1 MGPKGGNVGR
11 RLTVTAL
18 AVAIAVVGGSFSLT
32 GAGAQSPPGPAQV
45 GRFLP
50 PFEDTRPG
58 EGPEACHTDAD
69 GRKLCKPAGA
79 TVVALNN
86 GKVLYWDALEGTE
99 NVDISG
105 VIEYGTKQRNARTRT
120 IDLSG
125 GSPVFGTPTPE
136 DAGANPN
143 GNPDAEPLPL
153 PNTAGDGV
161 NDGDLFCSD
170 QVQLTDGRIL
180 AVGGTDWYN
189 DPSIPGTDF
198 GVAELAG
205 LKNARIFDPATNRWT
220 QSGKMSFARWYPSL
234 VTLPDGKIL
243 VASGVSKLLNP
254 CS

>member
-11 RLTVTAL
+11 RLSATAL
-18 AVAIAVVGGSFSLT
+18 AVAVAVVGGSFSLT
-32 GAGAQSPPGPAQV
+32 GAGAQSSPGPAQV

-58 EGPEACHTDAD
+58 EGPEACRTDAD

-79 TVVALNN
+79 TVVALED
-86 GKVLYWDALEGTE
+86 GRILYWDALEGTE

-105 VIEYGTKQRNARTRT
+105 VIEYGKKQRNARTRT

-170 QVQLTDGRIL
+170 QVQLSDGRIL

-220 QSGKMSFARWYPSL
+220 Q
-234 VTLPDGKIL
+234 
-243 VASGVSKLLNP
+243 
-254 CS
+254 